1 MKEVEEFKIS
11 PRRVFL
17 NKGGLVL
24 LLGGAGLPIM
34 TSQKAFAQQAG
45 AADCSIATPPA
56 MMGPFFTPR
65 SPLRNSL
72 IERDTS
78 GNRMTLSGRVLDA
91 DCRPVPGA
99 LLDFWQADGS
109 GNYDN
114 EGYRLRGHQFSDSN
128 GAFLLETVVPG
139 EYPGRTPHL
148 HVRIKGG
155 RGPVLTSQLYFPGH
169 PKNGPDFLFDE
180 RLVMKGVGTDFEFD
194 FVLRA

>member
-1 MKEVEEFKIS
+1 MKKTEASKAS
-11 PRRVFL
+11 QRRVFL
-17 NKGGLVL
+17 HQSGVAL
-24 LLGGAGLPIM
+24 LLGAAGLPIM
-34 TSQKAFAQQAG
+34 TGQQAFAEQA
-45 AADCSIATPPA
+45 AAPNCRMATPPA

-72 IERDTS
+72 VERDTE
-78 GNRMTLSGRVLDA
+78 GDRMTLRGRVLDA
-91 DCRPVPGA
+91 DCRPISGA
-99 LLDFWQADGS
+99 LLDFWQADGL
-109 GNYDN
+109 GHYDN
-114 EGYRLRGHQFSDSN
+114 NGYRLRGHQFSDSD

-148 HVRIKGG
+148 HVRIKGD

-180 RLVMKGVGTDFEFD
+180 RLVMKGVGTDFQFD